1 MVIVTAGKTCDM
13 YDLSYISGSYMV
25 TLFVSTDRVVT
36 PCRKPPTYTL
46 LKWLTYGT
54 YCEMLDKRHARL
66 DVRNS
71 FVYVYQ

>member
-1 MVIVTAGKTCDM
+1 VVVVTAGKTCGM
-13 YDLSYISGSYMV
+13 YDLLYISGSYMV

-36 PCRKPPTYTL
+36 PYRKKPTYTL
-46 LKWLTYGT
+46 VKWLTYGT

-71 FVYVYQ
+71 FVYVYE

>member
-1 MVIVTAGKTCDM
+1 VVVVTAGKTCDM
-13 YDLSYISGSYMV
+13 YDLLYISGSYMV

-36 PCRKPPTYTL
+36 PYRKTPTYTL

-66 DVRNS
+66 DVSNS